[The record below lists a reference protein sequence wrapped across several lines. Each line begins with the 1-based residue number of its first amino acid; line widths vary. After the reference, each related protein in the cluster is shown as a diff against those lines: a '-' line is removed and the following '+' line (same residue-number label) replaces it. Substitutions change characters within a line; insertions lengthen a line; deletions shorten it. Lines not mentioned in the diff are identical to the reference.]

1 MNILPINYKTYVS
14 VLGRLLLALM
24 FILSGFGKLGN
35 IQGTA
40 AFIASGGL
48 PAPTALAATVGAL
61 ELFGGLAL
69 VVGYQVRLAGLALG
83 LFTVAASVVFH
94 AWWSVPADQQFVTQ
108 LLFMK
113 NISVAGGML
122 LISALGAGPLSIDA
136 RAAAGTSRRFKPALA
151 PNA

>member
-1 MNILPINYKTYVS
+1 MNESYKTYVS
-14 VLGRLLLALM
+14 VIGRLLLALM
-24 FILSGFGKLGN
+24 LILSGFGKLGN
-35 IQGTA
+35 IEGTA

-48 PAPTALAATVGAL
+48 PVPTFLAVAVGAL

-69 VVGYQVRLAGLALG
+69 VVGYQVRLAGLALA

-94 AWWSVPADQQFVTQ
+94 SWWSAPAAQQYVTQ

-122 LISALGAGPLSIDA
+122 LISALGAGPLSIDTRIA
-136 RAAAGTSRRFKPALA
+136 SGASAGLTPAATQ
-151 PNA
+151 NA

>member
-1 MNILPINYKTYVS
+1 MNDAYNTYVP
-14 VLGRLLLALM
+14 VVGRLLLALM

-35 IQGTA
+35 IEGTA

-48 PAPTALAATVGAL
+48 PMPTVLAAAVGAL

-69 VVGYQVRLAGLALG
+69 DQADTLDPTL
-83 LFTVAASVVFH
+83 TVAASVVFH
-94 AWWSVPADQQFVTQ
+94 AFWAAPAEQQYVAQ

-136 RAAAGTSRRFKPALA
+136 RIAAGTGTRFKPALA
-151 PNA
+151 GNA

>member
-1 MNILPINYKTYVS
+1 MNDSYKAYGS
-14 VLGRLLLALM
+14 VVGRLLLALM

-48 PAPTALAATVGAL
+48 PAPTVLAVAVGAL

-69 VVGYQVRLAGLALG
+69 VLGYQVRLVGLALAA
-83 LFTVAASVVFH
+83 FTVAASVVFH
-94 AWWSVPADQQFVTQ
+94 AFWSAPAEQQFVTQ

-136 RAAAGTSRRFKPALA
+136 RLAAATAARFKSGLRAA
-151 PNA
+151 A

>member
-1 MNILPINYKTYVS
+1 MNHAYQTYVP

-24 FILSGFGKLGN
+24 FILAGFGKLGN
-35 IQGTA
+35 IEGTA
-40 AFIASGGL
+40 AFVASGGL
-48 PAPTALAATVGAL
+48 PAPTFLAVAVGVL

-69 VVGYQVRLAGLALG
+69 VVGYQVRLVGLALAV
-83 LFTVAASVVFH
+83 FTVAASVVFH
-94 AWWSVPADQQFVTQ
+94 AFWAAPADQQFVAQ

-136 RAAAGTSRRFKPALA
+136 RLAAGAATRFTPVLA
-151 PNA
+151 RNS

>member
-1 MNILPINYKTYVS
+1 MNDSYKAYVS
-14 VLGRLLLALM
+14 VVGRVLLALM

-48 PAPTALAATVGAL
+48 PAPTVLAVAVGAL

-69 VVGYQVRLAGLALG
+69 VAGYQVRLTGLALAA
-83 LFTVAASVVFH
+83 FTVAASVVFH
-94 AWWSVPADQQFVTQ
+94 AFWSAPAEQQFVTQ

-136 RAAAGTSRRFKPALA
+136 RLAAATAARFKPVLA
-151 PNA
+151 RNA

>member
-1 MNILPINYKTYVS
+1 MNDSYKAYVS
-14 VLGRLLLALM
+14 VVGRLLLALM

-48 PAPTALAATVGAL
+48 PAPTALAVAVGAL

-69 VVGYQVRLAGLALG
+69 VAGYQVRLVGLALAV
-83 LFTVAASVVFH
+83 FTVAASVVFH
-94 AWWSVPADQQFVTQ
+94 AWWSAPAAQQFVTE

-136 RAAAGTSRRFKPALA
+136 RLAAGSGTATRVKPVLA
-151 PNA
+151 

>member
-1 MNILPINYKTYVS
+1 MNESYKAYVS
-14 VLGRLLLALM
+14 VVGRLLLALM

-35 IQGTA
+35 IEGTA

-48 PAPTALAATVGAL
+48 PAPTFLAAAVGAL

-69 VVGYQVRLAGLALG
+69 VVGYQVRLVGLALA

-94 AWWSVPADQQFVTQ
+94 AFWSAPAAQQYVTQ

-136 RAAAGTSRRFKPALA
+136 RIAAGAATRFKPAVA
-151 PNA
+151 QKA

>member
-1 MNILPINYKTYVS
+1 MNDSYKTYIS

-24 FILSGFGKLGN
+24 FILSGVGKLGN

-48 PAPTALAATVGAL
+48 PAPTVLAVAVGAL

-69 VVGYQVRLAGLALG
+69 VVGYQVRLVGLALA

-94 AWWSVPADQQFVTQ
+94 AYWSAPAAQQFVTQ

-113 NISVAGGML
+113 NISVAGVML

-136 RAAAGTSRRFKPALA
+136 RRAAGASERYKPA
-151 PNA
+151 

>member
-1 MNILPINYKTYVS
+1 MNESYKAHVS
-14 VLGRLLLALM
+14 VVGRLLLALM

-35 IQGTA
+35 IEGTA
-40 AFIASGGL
+40 AFVASGGL
-48 PAPTALAATVGAL
+48 PAPTFLAVAVGAL

-69 VVGYQVRLAGLALG
+69 VAGYQVRLAGLALG

-94 AWWSVPADQQFVTQ
+94 AWWSAPAAQQYVTQ

-136 RAAAGTSRRFKPALA
+136 RLVAGAATRLKPAVA
-151 PNA
+151 QNA

>member
-1 MNILPINYKTYVS
+1 MNESYKAYVS
-14 VLGRLLLALM
+14 VVGRLLLAPM

-35 IQGTA
+35 IEGTA

-48 PAPTALAATVGAL
+48 PAPTVLAAAVGAL

-69 VVGYQVRLAGLALG
+69 VVGYQVRLVGLALA

-94 AWWSVPADQQFVTQ
+94 AWWSAPADQQYVTQ

-136 RAAAGTSRRFKPALA
+136 RLAAGAAARLKPAVA
-151 PNA
+151 QKA

>member
-1 MNILPINYKTYVS
+1 MNESYKAYVS
-14 VLGRLLLALM
+14 VVGRLLLALM

-35 IQGTA
+35 IEGTA

-48 PAPTALAATVGAL
+48 PAPTLLAAAVGAL

-69 VVGYQVRLAGLALG
+69 VVGYRVRLVGLALG
-83 LFTVAASVVFH
+83 LFTMAASVVFH
-94 AWWSVPADQQFVTQ
+94 AYWSAPAAQQYVTQ

-136 RAAAGTSRRFKPALA
+136 RLAAGAAARFKPASA
-151 PNA
+151 RNA

>member
-1 MNILPINYKTYVS
+1 MNDAYKAYVS
-14 VLGRLLLALM
+14 VVGRLLLALM

-35 IQGTA
+35 IEGTA
-40 AFIASGGL
+40 AFVASGGL
-48 PAPTALAATVGAL
+48 PAPTFLAVAVGVL

-83 LFTVAASVVFH
+83 LFTIAASVVFH
-94 AWWSVPADQQFVTQ
+94 AYWSAPAAQQFVTQ

-136 RAAAGTSRRFKPALA
+136 RIAARAATRFKPARA
-151 PNA
+151 QNA

>member
-1 MNILPINYKTYVS
+1 MNDSYRTYVS
-14 VLGRLLLALM
+14 VVGRLLLALM
-24 FILSGFGKLGN
+24 FIVSGFGKLGN
-35 IQGTA
+35 IEGTA

-48 PAPTALAATVGAL
+48 PAPTLLAAAVGAL

-69 VVGYQVRLAGLALG
+69 VVGYRVRLAGIALA

-94 AWWSVPADQQFVTQ
+94 AYWSAPADQQYVTQ

-136 RAAAGTSRRFKPALA
+136 WVAAGKSRRFKPALA
-151 PNA
+151 QNA